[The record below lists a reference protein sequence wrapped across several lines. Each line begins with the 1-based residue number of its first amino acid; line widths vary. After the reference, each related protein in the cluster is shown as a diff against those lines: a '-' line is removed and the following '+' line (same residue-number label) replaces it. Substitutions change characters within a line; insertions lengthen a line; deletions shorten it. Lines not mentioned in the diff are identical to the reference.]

1 MRKTCAVMS
10 CLLAM
15 LALTPVFAGGQ
26 NEGGT
31 SSAGDSGK
39 KVELVFVETI
49 TSPSRTAVIQGMI
62 DEYEASHPNIKINL
76 VSPPYEQSDNKLT
89 LMLNGNQQVDVAEV
103 RDFTVK
109 QFVNNKKLT
118 DLTPYLEKW
127 DEYDDLLPLTITAA
141 KTVDNTPYFIPHGFF
156 VKGLFIRTDI
166 LAKYGYSEKDYP
178 KTVDDLFRMSIEIT
192 HKDQNQYGYSIRGKA
207 NTYKVSDPLIMANI
221 PNVDPENLEKT
232 TDGQFTF
239 ATPEARKAL
248 EAYVDLFHKAVPADG
263 INWGFNEQVNAF
275 IAGTCPFLVQDP
287 DTLSMFNG
295 QLDPSQYT
303 VIPMPVGADTGTAYL
318 DYGFSGLGIPT
329 TTKHPEEAW
338 DFIKYMLSAENNAKF
353 TKAYGPLPVHK
364 STYEKDSF
372 FSSGDY
378 TTWAYMMSH
387 PETYIFVKYPLD
399 AEQYPGWN
407 QTQETTM
414 QALLLGN
421 ATIDD
426 TIKAWKEYWGY

>member
-1 MRKTCAVMS
+1 MAESKKDLKVKIQTKELKFAIMNKSHVTARSLQAAGKLNYEAAAHMQASDDLENSYELIRAISNAV
-10 CLLAM
+10 AE
-15 LALTPVFAGGQ
+15 T
-26 NEGGT
+26 
-31 SSAGDSGK
+31 
-39 KVELVFVETI
+39 KVELGEYLNETTTETTNLINSKVENGEAI
-49 TSPSRTAVIQGMI
+49 T
-62 DEYEASHPNIKINL
+62 L
-76 VSPPYEQSDNKLT
+76 
-89 LMLNGNQQVDVAEV
+89 
-103 RDFTVK
+103 DF
-109 QFVNNKKLT
+109 
-118 DLTPYLEKW
+118 
-127 DEYDDLLPLTITAA
+127 LLPSNYNSAA
-141 KTVDNTPYFIPHGFF
+141 ADALGGGIHEFI
-156 VKGLFIRTDI
+156 V
-166 LAKYGYSEKDYP
+166 
-178 KTVDDLFRMSIEIT
+178 
-192 HKDQNQYGYSIRGKA
+192 
-207 NTYKVSDPLIMANI
+207 
-221 PNVDPENLEKT
+221 
-232 TDGQFTF
+232 
-239 ATPEARKAL
+239 
-248 EAYVDLFHKAVPADG
+248 
-263 INWGFNEQVNAF
+263 
-275 IAGTCPFLVQDP
+275 GTCPFLVQDP